1 MKRDLIIAS
10 AIVIGTFFALICV
23 FTAGFFMGR
32 STTLRA
38 AGYSS
43 RPGFFFGA
51 APRGYGRFVAPL
63 PRRILGPGRFYFR
76 NAQTAA
82 GSVQKVEGQAL
93 TIQTRNGITRTVLVD
108 NQTRLIRGRR
118 PRYGSRGLRPATLS
132 DLKAGDRVTA
142 IGQRNAQGQITAR
155 FLTIMDPSERSR
167 VSRRSFPFRR
177 FR

>member
-10 AIVIGTFFALICV
+10 AIVIGAFFALICV
-23 FTAGFFMGR
+23 FTAGFLMGH

-38 AGYSS
+38 AGYST

-63 PRRILGPGRFYFR
+63 PRRILRPGRFHAR
-76 NAQTAA
+76 NAQTTA
-82 GSVQKVEGQAL
+82 GSVQKVEGQTL
-93 TIQTRNGITRTVLVD
+93 TIQTRNGITQTVLID

-118 PRYGSRGLRPATLS
+118 SAALS
-132 DLKAGDRVTA
+132 DLKIGDRVTA
-142 IGQRNAQGQITAR
+142 IGPHNAQGQITAR
-155 FLTIMDPSERSR
+155 ALIITDPSERSR